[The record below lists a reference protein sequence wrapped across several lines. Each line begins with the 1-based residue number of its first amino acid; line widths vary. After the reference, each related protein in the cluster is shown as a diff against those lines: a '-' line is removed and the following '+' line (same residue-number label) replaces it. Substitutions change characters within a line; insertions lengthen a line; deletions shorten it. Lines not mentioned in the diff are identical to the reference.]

1 MKGESMSQPVGQST
15 EGNGATNAPKESLL
29 KGMSLSK
36 ILNDIGKELK
46 DQAAHGSH
54 EMASMLFRG
63 DAFVM
68 YPRSEDLEQQLQGQQ
83 EVQQE
88 QDRGGRE

>member
-1 MKGESMSQPVGQST
+1 MSQPVGQST
-15 EGNGATNAPKESLL
+15 EGNGAMNAPKESLL
-29 KGMSLSK
+29 KGLSLSK
-36 ILNDIGKELK
+36 IINDIGKELK
-46 DQAAHGSH
+46 EQVAHGSH

-68 YPRSEDLEQQLQGQQ
+68 YPRSDDPEQQLQGQQ
-83 EVQQE
+83 QEAQQE

>member
-1 MKGESMSQPVGQST
+1 MSQPVEQST
-15 EGNGATNAPKESLL
+15 ES
-29 KGMSLSK
+29 KGIQAVLPGLSLSK
-36 ILNDIGKELK
+36 ILSDIGKELK

-54 EMASMLFRG
+54 EMASALFRG

-68 YPRSEDLEQQLQGQQ
+68 YPRSEDPEQQQQGQQ
-83 EVQQE
+83 QEAQQE